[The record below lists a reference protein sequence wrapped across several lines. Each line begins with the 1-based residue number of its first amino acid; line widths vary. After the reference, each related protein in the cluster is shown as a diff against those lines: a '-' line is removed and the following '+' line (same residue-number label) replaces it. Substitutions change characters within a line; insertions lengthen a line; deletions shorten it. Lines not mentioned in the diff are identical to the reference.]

1 MFQFNLRLDP
11 EIVEDLSLNEDTVI
25 EAYFDDGTI
34 IVRILSEEEAECFD
48 SNPCNSCPLFCKAKG
63 ICIAHIIHR

>member
-11 EIVEDLSLNEDTVI
+11 EIAEDLSLNEDTVI

-34 IVRILSEEEAECFD
+34 IVRILNDEDAECFD
-48 SNPCNSCPLFCKAKG
+48 PAPCSTCPLFCKAKG
-63 ICIAHIIHR
+63 IRIVHPHH